1 MRAPYLDKNS
11 TVMAGQK
18 RVFALDDPAI
28 HVCSRRA
35 MLQDIDGR
43 DKPAMT
49 TVNTI
54 GFDEVTANFYF
65 FPGAILESAG
75 LAASGLAA
83 VSAGLSMRSILAAS
97 RSFATYSACALR
109 VT

>member
-28 HVCSRRA
+28 HVFSHRA

-43 DKPAMT
+43 DKP
-49 TVNTI
+49 
-54 GFDEVTANFYF
+54 GHDDCKYY
-65 FPGAILESAG
+65 
-75 LAASGLAA
+75 
-83 VSAGLSMRSILAAS
+83 R
-97 RSFATYSACALR
+97 LR
-109 VT
+109 